1 MRERD
6 RQKERAASSGQYWFL
21 CRNLFTCNEQ
31 RDTFTQGRIANEEID
46 LRAWWY
52 ECEKSSGKYTLPK
65 TFSSPL
71 MKIGLTIYICWL
83 REKMYSQS
91 HSDTWEDEFWKMN
104 SQSPPECVIAFPPLS
119 CWEVSVK
126 AENQHTHISALLTF
140 NRLHLMHCAE
150 SEIRFNCGFDVLLRI
165 NQSPECGGY
174 DYLTFIFSIRF
185 FTLTCCSLWLES
197 FHRCASEGFSRRVKT
212 KWERCMCSLSKVKA
226 HLSSTHTWFEET

>member
-52 ECEKSSGKYTLPK
+52 ECEKSTVKYTLPK

-174 DYLTFIFSIRF
+174 DYLTFIFSIRGSGGGHSFTEVAVF
-185 FTLTCCSLWLES
+185 FHSYMLLSMTRVFPSMCIWGIFSLCENK
-197 FHRCASEGFSRRVKT
+197 VKT
-212 KWERCMCSLSKVKA
+212 V
-226 HLSSTHTWFEET
+226 HVFT